1 MSSIFNAS
9 NSNNTAIVPST
20 PNIKLGR
27 VYDIILDDNH
37 PEYPNHK
44 TVGVIKFNIFDEDT
58 FKVQSKNLYPAYPLD
73 SSIRTYPLKGEIVE
87 IITGP
92 EDDELRSDSEYKTF
106 YGRVVS
112 VWNAVNH
119 NHAPEGNSEEE
130 VETDLGEGI
139 EELNVNVLYPN
150 SGDTLLDGRFGNSI
164 RLGGYKG
171 INNDLSTTD
180 NDGKPYTIINNGRE
194 FKDGTFFTS
203 EDINKDDSSIYMT
216 SDHIVP
222 LEQVRTKLESSVEKP
237 TLSQYYKGKQ
247 IILNSGRLV
256 FNAKDDDIFMT
267 SKESLSISSR
277 DVNIDAEDYIGLD
290 AKKIYLG
297 VGARDADSRFEF
309 EDKKGLAQPV
319 ILGDNLEYFLQT
331 LLNHLKRQKLFLEG
345 LEPGSLAAKAKYFGT
360 SMKFTIGILENY
372 INPGGPSRLKSKKTF
387 TE

>member
-1 MSSIFNAS
+1 MF
-9 NSNNTAIVPST
+9 ST
-20 PNIKLGR
+20 KDKVSLPVSRLLEAKLGR
-27 VYDIILDDNH
+27 VYDIVLDESH
-37 PEYPNHK
+37 PDYPIVNSI
-44 TVGVIKFNIFDEDT
+44 GAIRYNIFDDDSFSENPA
-58 FKVQSKNLYPAYPLD
+58 NLFIAYPLD
-73 SSIRTYPLKGEIVE
+73 SSIQTTPLKGEIVL
-87 IITGP
+87 IYGGP
-92 EDDELRSDSEYKTF
+92 KDNESRSDSDYKTY
-106 YGRVVS
+106 YGQVIQ

-119 NHAPEGNSEEE
+119 NSLPQGDTDEI
-130 VETDLGEGI
+130 VETDLGENI
-139 EELNVNVLYPN
+139 PELIVNNLTRN
-150 SGDTLLDGRFGNSI
+150 AGDFILDSRFGNSI

-171 INNDLSTTD
+171 NFNSLSDDSNNGS
-180 NDGKPYTIINNGRE
+180 PYTIINNGRS
-194 FKDGTFFTS
+194 FDKDSYSTT
-203 EDINKDDSSIYMT
+203 ENINKDDSSIYMT
-216 SDHIVP
+216 SNHIVP

-319 ILGDNLEYFLQT
+319 ILGNNLEDFLQT
-331 LLNHLKRQKLFLEG
+331 VIDHMKQTQNYLKG
-345 LEPGSLAAKAKYFGT
+345 LTPASLTPKAAKLAIST
-360 SMKFTIGILENY
+360 KFTVQILESY

>member
-1 MSSIFNAS
+1 MSLLSILKGAS
-9 NSNNTAIVPST
+9 QPLVPSS

-27 VYDIILDDNH
+27 VYDVILDDKH
-37 PEYPNHK
+37 PEYEIYK
-44 TVGVIKFNIFDEDT
+44 TVGVIKYNIFDEDNFNVDPT
-58 FKVQSKNLYPAYPLD
+58 NLFAAYPID
-73 SSIRTYPLKGEIVE
+73 SSLRTYPLKNEIVE

-92 EDDELRSDSEYKTF
+92 RDDEERSDSEYKTF

-112 VWNAVNH
+112 VWNAVSH
-119 NHAPEGNSEEE
+119 NSAPDGESEEE
-130 VETDLGEGI
+130 VETDLGENI

-171 INNDLSTTD
+171 INNNLSTTD
-180 NDGKPYTIINNGRE
+180 NDGKPYTIINNGRA
-194 FKDGTFFTS
+194 FKNDTFFTS

-277 DVNIDAEDYIGLD
+277 NVNIDAEDYIGLD

-297 VGARDADSRFEF
+297 VGARNADSRFEF

-319 ILGDNLEYFLQT
+319 ILGNNLEDFLQ
-331 LLNHLKRQKLFLEG
+331 LLINHMKQTQNYLKG
-345 LEPGSLAAKAKYFGT
+345 LTPASLTPKAAKLAIST
-360 SMKFTIGILENY
+360 KFTIGILESY
-372 INPGGPSRLKSKKTF
+372 INPGGPSFIKSKKTF

>member
-1 MSSIFNAS
+1 MAFRFKSSPKLPAS
-9 NSNNTAIVPST
+9 LS
-20 PNIKLGR
+20 KLRLGR
-27 VYDIILDDNH
+27 VYDVVLDETHKDWALT
-37 PEYPNHK
+37 K
-44 TVGVIKFNIFDEDT
+44 TVGAIKYNIYDEDDY
-58 FKVQSKNLYPAYPLD
+58 KQSSNSLFIAYPLD
-73 SSIRTYPLKGEIVE
+73 STSFTMPLKGEIVV
-87 IITGP
+87 IHSGP
-92 EDDELRSDSEYKTF
+92 RDDEDRNDSQHKTF
-106 YGRVVS
+106 YSSIIS

-119 NHAPEGNSEEE
+119 NHAPEGDSDR
-130 VETDLGEGI
+130 VIETDLGEDI
-139 EELNVNVLYPN
+139 DELFINPLYH
-150 SGDTLLDGRFGNSI
+150 SAGDHIIDSRFGNSI
-164 RLGGYKG
+164 RFGGYKG
-171 INNDLSTTD
+171 SKNIISDDSNN
-180 NDGKPYTIINNGRE
+180 GKPYIIINNGRE
-194 FKDGTFFTS
+194 TNEDTLLPTS

-319 ILGDNLEYFLQT
+319 ILGNNLEDFLQT
-331 LLNHLKRQKLFLEG
+331 VIDHMKQTQNYLKG
-345 LEPGSLAAKAKYFGT
+345 LTPASLTPKAAKLAIST
-360 SMKFTIGILENY
+360 KFTIQILESY